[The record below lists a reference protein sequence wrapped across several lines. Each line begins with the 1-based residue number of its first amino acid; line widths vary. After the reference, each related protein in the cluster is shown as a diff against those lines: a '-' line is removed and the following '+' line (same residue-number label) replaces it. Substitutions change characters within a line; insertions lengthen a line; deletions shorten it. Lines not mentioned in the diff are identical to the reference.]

1 MRLALC
7 FALFPATAFADPLAE
22 MGEACVTTDPKQLM
36 AAGKILEERFGYER
50 TAGIEGME
58 TYISSDK
65 SRTVFLMG
73 DGAAASCVMVLTAKD
88 EARINKIT
96 GKLDQ
101 LASGQPGST
110 EIEGPGSH
118 YHWVADGHDV
128 TVGHQIA
135 ENGEDLILTYELGG
149 AGS

>member
-1 MRLALC
+1 MRRLALC
-7 FALFPATAFADPLAE
+7 LTLLPVAASADPLAE

-36 AAGKILEERFGYER
+36 AGGKILEERFGYER

-73 DGAAASCVMVLTAKD
+73 DGAAASCVMVLTAS
-88 EARINKIT
+88 EVGMVEEIT

-101 LASGQPGST
+101 LAAGQPGST
-110 EIEGPGSH
+110 EVDGPGSH

-135 ENGEDLILTYELGG
+135 ENGEDLILTYELG
-149 AGS
+149 AP